1 MKDNLSSLGRRRF
14 VGERAYHA
22 CEYCFTPADHS
33 STPFELD
40 HIEPSSKGGT
50 SDVENLA
57 LACRGCNN
65 YKQARTE
72 ALDPSSRILAT
83 LYNPRRDKWNK
94 HFRWTTDFLTIVG
107 ISPIGRATV
116 AALRLN
122 RVGVV
127 NLRRVL
133 QMLGK
138 HPPEWL
144 QKLYRD

>member
-1 MKDNLSSLGRRRF
+1 MKNSLSQRERREF
-14 VGERAYHA
+14 VGGLAHHA
-22 CEYCFTPADHS
+22 CEYCFTPADHP

-50 SDVENLA
+50 SDIDNLA

-65 YKQARTE
+65 YKQARTG
-72 ALDPSSRILAT
+72 ALDPFLRVRAA
-83 LYNPRRDKWNK
+83 LYNPRRDKWHE
-94 HFRWTTDFLTIVG
+94 HFRWAADFLTIIG
-107 ISPIGRATV
+107 ISPTGRATV

-144 QKLYRD
+144 QKLHRD